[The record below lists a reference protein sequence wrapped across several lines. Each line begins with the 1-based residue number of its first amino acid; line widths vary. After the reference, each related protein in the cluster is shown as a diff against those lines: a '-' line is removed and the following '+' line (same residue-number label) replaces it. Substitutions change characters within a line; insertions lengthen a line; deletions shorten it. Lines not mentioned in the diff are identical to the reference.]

1 MKRHFANMV
10 FALILAAYTVYAAL
24 DTFVIV
30 RVLTPDTLPT
40 ATAEAST
47 APTEAP
53 TTVPTATESPAE
65 QATTAPI
72 SADTEYHDDQIDIVL
87 TTMRVENTTV
97 YVADVQIADISL
109 LKTALAGNTYAR
121 NLTETTS
128 VQAANAGA
136 ILAINGDYYGA
147 QERGYVLRNG
157 VLYRASAQSGTDAL
171 VIGADG
177 NFRIITEGETSA
189 DTLVREGAWQVLTFG
204 PALINGGQVTVSS
217 SDEVGRAMTSNPRTA
232 IGQIS
237 EGHYLLVVSDGR
249 TKESAGLSLRQL
261 AELMQSLG
269 AQVAYNLDGGG
280 SSTMVFQG
288 RVVSIITEGET
299 SADTLVRE
307 GAWQV
312 LTFGPALI
320 NGGQVTVSSSDEV
333 GRAMTSNPRT
343 AIGQISEGHYLL
355 VVSDGRTKESAG
367 LSLRQLAELMQSLG
381 AQVAYNLD
389 GGGSSTMVFQGR
401 VVNNPT
407 TNGRSIRERSVS
419 DIVYIG
425 Y

>member
-1 MKRHFANMV
+1 MKRHFANIV

-40 ATAEAST
+40 ATAESSAAPEST
-47 APTEAP
+47 ETPAEAP
-53 TTVPTATESPAE
+53 TAVAEATESPVE
-65 QATTAPI
+65 QATSAPI
-72 SADTEYHDDQIDIVL
+72 STDTEYHDDQIDIVL

-157 VLYRASAQSGTDAL
+157 VLYRASAQNGTDAL
-171 VIGADG
+171 VIGTDG

-189 DTLVREGAWQVLTFG
+189 DTLVSEGAWQVLTFG
-204 PALINGGQVTVSS
+204 PALVNGGQITVSDN
-217 SDEVGRAMTSNPRTA
+217 DEVGRAMTSNPRTA

-249 TKESAGLSLRQL
+249 TKESSGLSLRQL
-261 AELMQSLG
+261 AE
-269 AQVAYNLDGGG
+269 V
-280 SSTMVFQG
+280 
-288 RVVSIITEGET
+288 
-299 SADTLVRE
+299 
-307 GAWQV
+307 
-312 LTFGPALI
+312 
-320 NGGQVTVSSSDEV
+320 
-333 GRAMTSNPRT
+333 
-343 AIGQISEGHYLL
+343 
-355 VVSDGRTKESAG
+355 
-367 LSLRQLAELMQSLG
+367 MQSLG

>member
-40 ATAEAST
+40 ATAEAS
-47 APTEAP
+47 
-53 TTVPTATESPAE
+53 TVPTATESPAE

-128 VQAANAGA
+128 VQAANVGA

-204 PALINGGQVTVSS
+204 PALIKNGQVTVSS

-249 TKESAGLSLRQL
+249 TKESTGLSLRQL

-269 AQVAYNLDGGG
+269 AQ
-280 SSTMVFQG
+280 
-288 RVVSIITEGET
+288 I
-299 SADTLVRE
+299 
-307 GAWQV
+307 
-312 LTFGPALI
+312 
-320 NGGQVTVSSSDEV
+320 
-333 GRAMTSNPRT
+333 
-343 AIGQISEGHYLL
+343 
-355 VVSDGRTKESAG
+355 
-367 LSLRQLAELMQSLG
+367 
-381 AQVAYNLD
+381 AYNLD

-407 TNGRSIRERSVS
+407 TIGRSIRERSVS

>member
-10 FALILAAYTVYAAL
+10 FALILIAYTVYAAL

-53 TTVPTATESPAE
+53 TA
-65 QATTAPI
+65 API

-157 VLYRASAQSGTDAL
+157 VLYRASAQNGTDAL

-249 TKESAGLSLRQL
+249 TKES
-261 AELMQSLG
+261 
-269 AQVAYNLDGGG
+269 
-280 SSTMVFQG
+280 T
-288 RVVSIITEGET
+288 
-299 SADTLVRE
+299 
-307 GAWQV
+307 
-312 LTFGPALI
+312 
-320 NGGQVTVSSSDEV
+320 
-333 GRAMTSNPRT
+333 
-343 AIGQISEGHYLL
+343 
-355 VVSDGRTKESAG
+355 G

-401 VVNNPT
+401 VVNSPT

>member
-1 MKRHFANMV
+1 MKRHFASMV

-40 ATAEAST
+40 ATVEAST
-47 APTEAP
+47 APT
-53 TTVPTATESPAE
+53 ATEPPAE

-72 SADTEYHDDQIDIVL
+72 STDTEYHDDQIDIVL

-177 NFRIITEGETSA
+177 NFRIINESETSA

-204 PALINGGQVTVSS
+204 PALIKDGQVTVSS

-249 TKESAGLSLRQL
+249 TE
-261 AELMQSLG
+261 
-269 AQVAYNLDGGG
+269 
-280 SSTMVFQG
+280 
-288 RVVSIITEGET
+288 
-299 SADTLVRE
+299 
-307 GAWQV
+307 
-312 LTFGPALI
+312 
-320 NGGQVTVSSSDEV
+320 
-333 GRAMTSNPRT
+333 
-343 AIGQISEGHYLL
+343 
-355 VVSDGRTKESAG
+355 ESAG

>member
-1 MKRHFANMV
+1 MKRHFASMV

-40 ATAEAST
+40 ATVEAST
-47 APTEAP
+47 APT
-53 TTVPTATESPAE
+53 ATEPPAE

-72 SADTEYHDDQIDIVL
+72 STDTEYHDDQIDIVL

-177 NFRIITEGETSA
+177 NFRIINEGETSA

-237 EGHYLLVVSDGR
+237 EGYYLLVVSDGR

-269 AQVAYNLDGGG
+269 AQ
-280 SSTMVFQG
+280 
-288 RVVSIITEGET
+288 I
-299 SADTLVRE
+299 
-307 GAWQV
+307 
-312 LTFGPALI
+312 
-320 NGGQVTVSSSDEV
+320 
-333 GRAMTSNPRT
+333 
-343 AIGQISEGHYLL
+343 
-355 VVSDGRTKESAG
+355 
-367 LSLRQLAELMQSLG
+367 
-381 AQVAYNLD
+381 AYNLD

>member
-40 ATAEAST
+40 ATVEAST
-47 APTEAP
+47 APT
-53 TTVPTATESPAE
+53 ATEPPAE

-72 SADTEYHDDQIDIVL
+72 STDTEYHDDQIDIVL

-128 VQAANAGA
+128 VQAANASA

-217 SDEVGRAMTSNPRTA
+217 SDEIGRAMTSNPRTA

-249 TKESAGLSLRQL
+249 TKESTGLSLRQL

-269 AQVAYNLDGGG
+269 AQ
-280 SSTMVFQG
+280 
-288 RVVSIITEGET
+288 I
-299 SADTLVRE
+299 
-307 GAWQV
+307 
-312 LTFGPALI
+312 
-320 NGGQVTVSSSDEV
+320 
-333 GRAMTSNPRT
+333 
-343 AIGQISEGHYLL
+343 
-355 VVSDGRTKESAG
+355 
-367 LSLRQLAELMQSLG
+367 
-381 AQVAYNLD
+381 AYNLD

-401 VVNNPT
+401 VVNSPT

>member
-1 MKRHFANMV
+1 MMRHFANMV

-47 APTEAP
+47 APT
-53 TTVPTATESPAE
+53 ATEPPAE

-204 PALINGGQVTVSS
+204 PALISGGQVTVSS

-269 AQVAYNLDGGG
+269 AQ
-280 SSTMVFQG
+280 
-288 RVVSIITEGET
+288 I
-299 SADTLVRE
+299 
-307 GAWQV
+307 
-312 LTFGPALI
+312 
-320 NGGQVTVSSSDEV
+320 
-333 GRAMTSNPRT
+333 
-343 AIGQISEGHYLL
+343 
-355 VVSDGRTKESAG
+355 
-367 LSLRQLAELMQSLG
+367 
-381 AQVAYNLD
+381 AYNLD

-401 VVNNPT
+401 VVNSPT

>member
-10 FALILAAYTVYAAL
+10 FALILIAYTVYAAL

-47 APTEAP
+47 APT
-53 TTVPTATESPAE
+53 ATEPPAE

-72 SADTEYHDDQIDIVL
+72 STDTEYHDDQIDIVL

-157 VLYRASAQSGTDAL
+157 VLYRASAQRGTDAL

-177 NFRIITEGETSA
+177 NFRIIHEGETSA

-269 AQVAYNLDGGG
+269 AQIAYNLDGGG
-280 SSTMVFQG
+280 SSTMVFQ
-288 RVVSIITEGET
+288 E
-299 SADTLVRE
+299 
-307 GAWQV
+307 
-312 LTFGPALI
+312 
-320 NGGQVTVSSSDEV
+320 
-333 GRAMTSNPRT
+333 
-343 AIGQISEGHYLL
+343 
-355 VVSDGRTKESAG
+355 
-367 LSLRQLAELMQSLG
+367 
-381 AQVAYNLD
+381 
-389 GGGSSTMVFQGR
+389 R

>member
-40 ATAEAST
+40 ATVEAST
-47 APTEAP
+47 APT
-53 TTVPTATESPAE
+53 ATEPPAE

-72 SADTEYHDDQIDIVL
+72 STDTEYHDDQIDIVL

-204 PALINGGQVTVSS
+204 PALVKDGQVTVSS

-249 TKESAGLSLRQL
+249 TKES
-261 AELMQSLG
+261 
-269 AQVAYNLDGGG
+269 
-280 SSTMVFQG
+280 T
-288 RVVSIITEGET
+288 
-299 SADTLVRE
+299 
-307 GAWQV
+307 
-312 LTFGPALI
+312 
-320 NGGQVTVSSSDEV
+320 
-333 GRAMTSNPRT
+333 
-343 AIGQISEGHYLL
+343 
-355 VVSDGRTKESAG
+355 G

-401 VVNNPT
+401 VVNSPT

>member
-10 FALILAAYTVYAAL
+10 FALILIAYTVYAAL

-47 APTEAP
+47 
-53 TTVPTATESPAE
+53 VPTAAEPPAE

-97 YVADVQIADISL
+97 YVADVQLADISL

-249 TKESAGLSLRQL
+249 TKESTGLSLRQL

-269 AQVAYNLDGGG
+269 AQ
-280 SSTMVFQG
+280 
-288 RVVSIITEGET
+288 I
-299 SADTLVRE
+299 
-307 GAWQV
+307 
-312 LTFGPALI
+312 
-320 NGGQVTVSSSDEV
+320 
-333 GRAMTSNPRT
+333 
-343 AIGQISEGHYLL
+343 
-355 VVSDGRTKESAG
+355 
-367 LSLRQLAELMQSLG
+367 
-381 AQVAYNLD
+381 AYNLD

>member
-10 FALILAAYTVYAAL
+10 FALILIAYTVYAAL

-47 APTEAP
+47 
-53 TTVPTATESPAE
+53 VPTAAEPPAE

-97 YVADVQIADISL
+97 YVADVQLADISL

-177 NFRIITEGETSA
+177 NFRIINEGETSA

-249 TKESAGLSLRQL
+249 TKESTGLSLRQL

-269 AQVAYNLDGGG
+269 AQ
-280 SSTMVFQG
+280 
-288 RVVSIITEGET
+288 I
-299 SADTLVRE
+299 
-307 GAWQV
+307 
-312 LTFGPALI
+312 
-320 NGGQVTVSSSDEV
+320 
-333 GRAMTSNPRT
+333 
-343 AIGQISEGHYLL
+343 
-355 VVSDGRTKESAG
+355 
-367 LSLRQLAELMQSLG
+367 
-381 AQVAYNLD
+381 AYNLD

-401 VVNNPT
+401 VVNSPT

>member
-10 FALILAAYTVYAAL
+10 FALILIAYTVYAAL

-40 ATAEAST
+40 ATAEAS
-47 APTEAP
+47 AA
-53 TTVPTATESPAE
+53 PTATESPAE
-65 QATTAPI
+65 LAATAPI

-204 PALINGGQVTVSS
+204 PALIKDGQVTVSS

-249 TKESAGLSLRQL
+249 TKESTGLSLRQL
-261 AELMQSLG
+261 A
-269 AQVAYNLDGGG
+269 
-280 SSTMVFQG
+280 TC
-288 RVVSIITEGET
+288 
-299 SADTLVRE
+299 TLLHT
-307 GAWQV
+307 Q
-312 LTFGPALI
+312 AL
-320 NGGQVTVSSSDEV
+320 
-333 GRAMTSNPRT
+333 
-343 AIGQISEGHYLL
+343 L
-355 VVSDGRTKESAG
+355 
-367 LSLRQLAELMQSLG
+367 
-381 AQVAYNLD
+381 
-389 GGGSSTMVFQGR
+389 
-401 VVNNPT
+401 
-407 TNGRSIRERSVS
+407 
-419 DIVYIG
+419 
-425 Y
+425 

>member
-10 FALILAAYTVYAAL
+10 FALILIAYTVYAAL

-40 ATAEAST
+40 ATVEAST
-47 APTEAP
+47 APT
-53 TTVPTATESPAE
+53 ATEPPAE

-72 SADTEYHDDQIDIVL
+72 STDTEYHDDQIDIVL

-177 NFRIITEGETSA
+177 NFRIINEGETSA

-249 TKESAGLSLRQL
+249 TKES
-261 AELMQSLG
+261 
-269 AQVAYNLDGGG
+269 
-280 SSTMVFQG
+280 T
-288 RVVSIITEGET
+288 
-299 SADTLVRE
+299 
-307 GAWQV
+307 
-312 LTFGPALI
+312 
-320 NGGQVTVSSSDEV
+320 
-333 GRAMTSNPRT
+333 
-343 AIGQISEGHYLL
+343 
-355 VVSDGRTKESAG
+355 G

>member
-40 ATAEAST
+40 ATVEAST
-47 APTEAP
+47 APT
-53 TTVPTATESPAE
+53 ATEPPAE

-72 SADTEYHDDQIDIVL
+72 STDTEYHDDQIDIVL

-249 TKESAGLSLRQL
+249 TKESTGLSLRQL

-269 AQVAYNLDGGG
+269 AQ
-280 SSTMVFQG
+280 
-288 RVVSIITEGET
+288 I
-299 SADTLVRE
+299 
-307 GAWQV
+307 
-312 LTFGPALI
+312 
-320 NGGQVTVSSSDEV
+320 
-333 GRAMTSNPRT
+333 
-343 AIGQISEGHYLL
+343 
-355 VVSDGRTKESAG
+355 
-367 LSLRQLAELMQSLG
+367 
-381 AQVAYNLD
+381 AYNLD

-401 VVNNPT
+401 VVNSST

>member
-47 APTEAP
+47 APT
-53 TTVPTATESPAE
+53 ATEPPAE
-65 QATTAPI
+65 QTTTAPI
-72 SADTEYHDDQIDIVL
+72 STDTEYHDDQIDIVL

-128 VQAANAGA
+128 VQAANTGA

-147 QERGYVLRNG
+147 QEHGYVLRNG

-177 NFRIITEGETSA
+177 NFRIINEGETSA

-249 TKESAGLSLRQL
+249 TKESTGLSLRQL

-269 AQVAYNLDGGG
+269 AQ
-280 SSTMVFQG
+280 
-288 RVVSIITEGET
+288 I
-299 SADTLVRE
+299 
-307 GAWQV
+307 
-312 LTFGPALI
+312 
-320 NGGQVTVSSSDEV
+320 
-333 GRAMTSNPRT
+333 
-343 AIGQISEGHYLL
+343 
-355 VVSDGRTKESAG
+355 
-367 LSLRQLAELMQSLG
+367 
-381 AQVAYNLD
+381 AYNLD

-407 TNGRSIRERSVS
+407 TNGRSIRERSVR

>member
-1 MKRHFANMV
+1 MKRHFASMV

-40 ATAEAST
+40 ATVEAST
-47 APTEAP
+47 APT
-53 TTVPTATESPAE
+53 ATEPPAE

-177 NFRIITEGETSA
+177 NFRIINEGETSA

-249 TKESAGLSLRQL
+249 TKESTGLSLRQL

-269 AQVAYNLDGGG
+269 AQ
-280 SSTMVFQG
+280 
-288 RVVSIITEGET
+288 I
-299 SADTLVRE
+299 
-307 GAWQV
+307 
-312 LTFGPALI
+312 
-320 NGGQVTVSSSDEV
+320 
-333 GRAMTSNPRT
+333 
-343 AIGQISEGHYLL
+343 
-355 VVSDGRTKESAG
+355 
-367 LSLRQLAELMQSLG
+367 
-381 AQVAYNLD
+381 AYNLD

-401 VVNNPT
+401 VVNSPT

>member
-47 APTEAP
+47 APT
-53 TTVPTATESPAE
+53 ATEPPAE
-65 QATTAPI
+65 QTTTAPI
-72 SADTEYHDDQIDIVL
+72 STDTEYHDDQIDIVL

-128 VQAANAGA
+128 VQAANTGA

-147 QERGYVLRNG
+147 QEHGYVLRNG

-177 NFRIITEGETSA
+177 NFRIINEGETSA
-189 DTLVREGAWQVLTFG
+189 NTLVREGAWQVLTFG

-237 EGHYLLVVSDGR
+237 EGHYLRVVSDGR
-249 TKESAGLSLRQL
+249 TKESTGLSLRQL

-269 AQVAYNLDGGG
+269 AQ
-280 SSTMVFQG
+280 
-288 RVVSIITEGET
+288 I
-299 SADTLVRE
+299 
-307 GAWQV
+307 
-312 LTFGPALI
+312 
-320 NGGQVTVSSSDEV
+320 
-333 GRAMTSNPRT
+333 
-343 AIGQISEGHYLL
+343 
-355 VVSDGRTKESAG
+355 
-367 LSLRQLAELMQSLG
+367 
-381 AQVAYNLD
+381 AYNLD

>member
-47 APTEAP
+47 APT
-53 TTVPTATESPAE
+53 ATEPPAE

-72 SADTEYHDDQIDIVL
+72 STDTEYHDDQIDIVL

-232 IGQIS
+232 IGQIR

-269 AQVAYNLDGGG
+269 AQIAYNLDGGG

-288 RVVSIITEGET
+288 C
-299 SADTLVRE
+299 
-307 GAWQV
+307 
-312 LTFGPALI
+312 
-320 NGGQVTVSSSDEV
+320 
-333 GRAMTSNPRT
+333 
-343 AIGQISEGHYLL
+343 
-355 VVSDGRTKESAG
+355 
-367 LSLRQLAELMQSLG
+367 
-381 AQVAYNLD
+381 
-389 GGGSSTMVFQGR
+389 

>member
-53 TTVPTATESPAE
+53 TT
-65 QATTAPI
+65 API
-72 SADTEYHDDQIDIVL
+72 STDTEYHDDQIDIVL
-87 TTMRVENTTV
+87 TTMRVEDTTV
-97 YVADVQIADISL
+97 YVADVQLADISL
-109 LKTALAGNTYAR
+109 LKTALPGNTYAR

-249 TKESAGLSLRQL
+249 TKESTGLSLRQL

-269 AQVAYNLDGGG
+269 AQ
-280 SSTMVFQG
+280 
-288 RVVSIITEGET
+288 I
-299 SADTLVRE
+299 
-307 GAWQV
+307 
-312 LTFGPALI
+312 
-320 NGGQVTVSSSDEV
+320 
-333 GRAMTSNPRT
+333 
-343 AIGQISEGHYLL
+343 
-355 VVSDGRTKESAG
+355 
-367 LSLRQLAELMQSLG
+367 
-381 AQVAYNLD
+381 AYNLD

-401 VVNNPT
+401 VVNSPT

>member
-10 FALILAAYTVYAAL
+10 FALILIAYTVYAAL

-30 RVLTPDTLPT
+30 RVPTPDTL
-40 ATAEAST
+40 
-47 APTEAP
+47 PTEAP

-72 SADTEYHDDQIDIVL
+72 STDTEYHDDQIDIVL

-249 TKESAGLSLRQL
+249 TKESTGLSLRQL

-269 AQVAYNLDGGG
+269 AQ
-280 SSTMVFQG
+280 
-288 RVVSIITEGET
+288 I
-299 SADTLVRE
+299 
-307 GAWQV
+307 
-312 LTFGPALI
+312 
-320 NGGQVTVSSSDEV
+320 
-333 GRAMTSNPRT
+333 
-343 AIGQISEGHYLL
+343 
-355 VVSDGRTKESAG
+355 
-367 LSLRQLAELMQSLG
+367 
-381 AQVAYNLD
+381 AYNLD

>member
-1 MKRHFANMV
+1 MKRHFASMV

-40 ATAEAST
+40 ATVEAST
-47 APTEAP
+47 APT
-53 TTVPTATESPAE
+53 ATEPPAE

-128 VQAANAGA
+128 VQAANTGA

-177 NFRIITEGETSA
+177 NFRIINEGETSA

-269 AQVAYNLDGGG
+269 AQ
-280 SSTMVFQG
+280 
-288 RVVSIITEGET
+288 I
-299 SADTLVRE
+299 
-307 GAWQV
+307 
-312 LTFGPALI
+312 
-320 NGGQVTVSSSDEV
+320 
-333 GRAMTSNPRT
+333 
-343 AIGQISEGHYLL
+343 
-355 VVSDGRTKESAG
+355 
-367 LSLRQLAELMQSLG
+367 
-381 AQVAYNLD
+381 AYNLD

>member
-47 APTEAP
+47 APT
-53 TTVPTATESPAE
+53 ATEPPAE

-72 SADTEYHDDQIDIVL
+72 STDTEYHDDQIDIVL

-204 PALINGGQVTVSS
+204 PALVKDGQVTVSS

-249 TKESAGLSLRQL
+249 TKESTGLSLRQL

-269 AQVAYNLDGGG
+269 AQ
-280 SSTMVFQG
+280 
-288 RVVSIITEGET
+288 I
-299 SADTLVRE
+299 
-307 GAWQV
+307 
-312 LTFGPALI
+312 
-320 NGGQVTVSSSDEV
+320 
-333 GRAMTSNPRT
+333 
-343 AIGQISEGHYLL
+343 
-355 VVSDGRTKESAG
+355 
-367 LSLRQLAELMQSLG
+367 
-381 AQVAYNLD
+381 AYNLD

-401 VVNNPT
+401 VVNSPT

>member
-1 MKRHFANMV
+1 MKKIICRA
-10 FALILAAYTVYAAL
+10 ALMLALCLPVCALAATEPNAKTIEDTTTYEGDTIKITIDQWCYAFNRTNL
-24 DTFVIV
+24 RFFVANIYV
-30 RVLTPDTLPT
+30 SDPAQMQT
-40 ATAEAST
+40 AFAGEQYSKNNAEATS
-47 APTEAP
+47 AI
-53 TTVPTATESPAE
+53 AE
-65 QATTAPI
+65 R
-72 SADTEYHDDQIDIVL
+72 HD
-87 TTMRVENTTV
+87 
-97 YVADVQIADISL
+97 
-109 LKTALAGNTYAR
+109 
-121 NLTETTS
+121 
-128 VQAANAGA
+128 A

-217 SDEVGRAMTSNPRTA
+217 SDEVGRAITSNPRTA

-269 AQVAYNLDGGG
+269 AQ
-280 SSTMVFQG
+280 
-288 RVVSIITEGET
+288 I
-299 SADTLVRE
+299 
-307 GAWQV
+307 
-312 LTFGPALI
+312 
-320 NGGQVTVSSSDEV
+320 
-333 GRAMTSNPRT
+333 
-343 AIGQISEGHYLL
+343 
-355 VVSDGRTKESAG
+355 
-367 LSLRQLAELMQSLG
+367 
-381 AQVAYNLD
+381 AYNLD

>member
-40 ATAEAST
+40 ATVEAST
-47 APTEAP
+47 APT
-53 TTVPTATESPAE
+53 ATEPPAE

-72 SADTEYHDDQIDIVL
+72 STDTEYHDDQIDIVL

-204 PALINGGQVTVSS
+204 PVLINGGQVTVSS

-269 AQVAYNLDGGG
+269 AQ
-280 SSTMVFQG
+280 
-288 RVVSIITEGET
+288 I
-299 SADTLVRE
+299 
-307 GAWQV
+307 
-312 LTFGPALI
+312 
-320 NGGQVTVSSSDEV
+320 
-333 GRAMTSNPRT
+333 
-343 AIGQISEGHYLL
+343 
-355 VVSDGRTKESAG
+355 
-367 LSLRQLAELMQSLG
+367 
-381 AQVAYNLD
+381 AYNLD

>member
-10 FALILAAYTVYAAL
+10 FALILIAYTVYAAL

-30 RVLTPDTLPT
+30 RVLTPDTL
-40 ATAEAST
+40 
-47 APTEAP
+47 PTEAP

-72 SADTEYHDDQIDIVL
+72 STDTEYHDDQIDIVL

-136 ILAINGDYYGA
+136 IFAINGDYYGA

-249 TKESAGLSLRQL
+249 TKESTGLSLRQL

-269 AQVAYNLDGGG
+269 AQ
-280 SSTMVFQG
+280 
-288 RVVSIITEGET
+288 I
-299 SADTLVRE
+299 
-307 GAWQV
+307 
-312 LTFGPALI
+312 
-320 NGGQVTVSSSDEV
+320 
-333 GRAMTSNPRT
+333 
-343 AIGQISEGHYLL
+343 
-355 VVSDGRTKESAG
+355 
-367 LSLRQLAELMQSLG
+367 
-381 AQVAYNLD
+381 AYNLD

>member
-97 YVADVQIADISL
+97 YVADL

-237 EGHYLLVVSDGR
+237 EGHYLLVASDGR

-269 AQVAYNLDGGG
+269 AQ
-280 SSTMVFQG
+280 
-288 RVVSIITEGET
+288 I
-299 SADTLVRE
+299 
-307 GAWQV
+307 
-312 LTFGPALI
+312 
-320 NGGQVTVSSSDEV
+320 
-333 GRAMTSNPRT
+333 
-343 AIGQISEGHYLL
+343 
-355 VVSDGRTKESAG
+355 
-367 LSLRQLAELMQSLG
+367 
-381 AQVAYNLD
+381 AYNLD

>member
-1 MKRHFANMV
+1 MKRHFASMV

-53 TTVPTATESPAE
+53 TAAPTAAEPPAE

-72 SADTEYHDDQIDIVL
+72 STDTEYHDDQIDIVL
-87 TTMRVENTTV
+87 TTMRIENTTV

-237 EGHYLLVVSDGR
+237 EGHYLLVASDGR
-249 TKESAGLSLRQL
+249 TKES
-261 AELMQSLG
+261 
-269 AQVAYNLDGGG
+269 
-280 SSTMVFQG
+280 T
-288 RVVSIITEGET
+288 
-299 SADTLVRE
+299 
-307 GAWQV
+307 
-312 LTFGPALI
+312 
-320 NGGQVTVSSSDEV
+320 
-333 GRAMTSNPRT
+333 
-343 AIGQISEGHYLL
+343 
-355 VVSDGRTKESAG
+355 G

>member
-10 FALILAAYTVYAAL
+10 FALILATYTVYAAL

-40 ATAEAST
+40 
-47 APTEAP
+47 EAP
-53 TTVPTATESPAE
+53 TAVPTATEPPAE

-72 SADTEYHDDQIDIVL
+72 STDTEYHDDQIDIVL

-97 YVADVQIADISL
+97 YVADVQLADISL

-204 PALINGGQVTVSS
+204 PALVKDGQVTVSS

-249 TKESAGLSLRQL
+249 TKESTGLSLRQL
-261 AELMQSLG
+261 AELIQSLG
-269 AQVAYNLDGGG
+269 AQ
-280 SSTMVFQG
+280 
-288 RVVSIITEGET
+288 I
-299 SADTLVRE
+299 
-307 GAWQV
+307 
-312 LTFGPALI
+312 
-320 NGGQVTVSSSDEV
+320 
-333 GRAMTSNPRT
+333 
-343 AIGQISEGHYLL
+343 
-355 VVSDGRTKESAG
+355 
-367 LSLRQLAELMQSLG
+367 
-381 AQVAYNLD
+381 AYNLD

>member
-53 TTVPTATESPAE
+53 TAAPTAAEPPAE

-72 SADTEYHDDQIDIVL
+72 STDTEYHGDQIDIVL

-249 TKESAGLSLRQL
+249 TKESTGLSLRQL

-269 AQVAYNLDGGG
+269 AQ
-280 SSTMVFQG
+280 
-288 RVVSIITEGET
+288 I
-299 SADTLVRE
+299 
-307 GAWQV
+307 
-312 LTFGPALI
+312 
-320 NGGQVTVSSSDEV
+320 
-333 GRAMTSNPRT
+333 
-343 AIGQISEGHYLL
+343 
-355 VVSDGRTKESAG
+355 
-367 LSLRQLAELMQSLG
+367 
-381 AQVAYNLD
+381 AYNLD

>member
-40 ATAEAST
+40 ATVEAST
-47 APTEAP
+47 APT
-53 TTVPTATESPAE
+53 ATEPPAE

-72 SADTEYHDDQIDIVL
+72 STDTEYHDDQIDIVL

-128 VQAANAGA
+128 VQAANTGA

-177 NFRIITEGETSA
+177 NFRIINEGETSA

-204 PALINGGQVTVSS
+204 PALISGGQVTVSS

-249 TKESAGLSLRQL
+249 TKESTGLSLRQL

-269 AQVAYNLDGGG
+269 AQ
-280 SSTMVFQG
+280 
-288 RVVSIITEGET
+288 I
-299 SADTLVRE
+299 
-307 GAWQV
+307 
-312 LTFGPALI
+312 
-320 NGGQVTVSSSDEV
+320 
-333 GRAMTSNPRT
+333 
-343 AIGQISEGHYLL
+343 
-355 VVSDGRTKESAG
+355 
-367 LSLRQLAELMQSLG
+367 
-381 AQVAYNLD
+381 AYNLD

>member
-53 TTVPTATESPAE
+53 TT
-65 QATTAPI
+65 API
-72 SADTEYHDDQIDIVL
+72 STDTEYHDDQIDIVL

-177 NFRIITEGETSA
+177 NFRIINEGETSA

-204 PALINGGQVTVSS
+204 PALIKDGQVTVSS

-249 TKESAGLSLRQL
+249 TKESTGLSLRQL

-269 AQVAYNLDGGG
+269 AQ
-280 SSTMVFQG
+280 
-288 RVVSIITEGET
+288 I
-299 SADTLVRE
+299 
-307 GAWQV
+307 
-312 LTFGPALI
+312 
-320 NGGQVTVSSSDEV
+320 
-333 GRAMTSNPRT
+333 
-343 AIGQISEGHYLL
+343 
-355 VVSDGRTKESAG
+355 
-367 LSLRQLAELMQSLG
+367 
-381 AQVAYNLD
+381 AYNLD

>member
-53 TTVPTATESPAE
+53 TTVPTATE
-65 QATTAPI
+65 QAATVPI
-72 SADTEYHDDQIDIVL
+72 STDTEYHDDQIDIVL

-128 VQAANAGA
+128 VQAANTGA

-204 PALINGGQVTVSS
+204 PALVKDGQVTVSS

-249 TKESAGLSLRQL
+249 TKESTGLSLRQL

-269 AQVAYNLDGGG
+269 AQ
-280 SSTMVFQG
+280 
-288 RVVSIITEGET
+288 I
-299 SADTLVRE
+299 
-307 GAWQV
+307 
-312 LTFGPALI
+312 
-320 NGGQVTVSSSDEV
+320 
-333 GRAMTSNPRT
+333 
-343 AIGQISEGHYLL
+343 
-355 VVSDGRTKESAG
+355 
-367 LSLRQLAELMQSLG
+367 
-381 AQVAYNLD
+381 AYNLD

-401 VVNNPT
+401 VVNSPT

>member
-53 TTVPTATESPAE
+53 TAAPTATEPPAE

-72 SADTEYHDDQIDIVL
+72 STDTEYHDDQIDIVL

-157 VLYRASAQSGTDAL
+157 MLYAHRRKAARTH
-171 VIGADG
+171 
-177 NFRIITEGETSA
+177 
-189 DTLVREGAWQVLTFG
+189 W
-204 PALINGGQVTVSS
+204 SS
-217 SDEVGRAMTSNPRTA
+217 VRTA
-232 IGQIS
+232 IS
-237 EGHYLLVVSDGR
+237 ASSPRAKRVPTRWCVKARGR
-249 TKESAGLSLRQL
+249 C
-261 AELMQSLG
+261 
-269 AQVAYNLDGGG
+269 
-280 SSTMVFQG
+280 
-288 RVVSIITEGET
+288 
-299 SADTLVRE
+299 
-307 GAWQV
+307 
-312 LTFGPALI
+312 
-320 NGGQVTVSSSDEV
+320 
-333 GRAMTSNPRT
+333 
-343 AIGQISEGHYLL
+343 
-355 VVSDGRTKESAG
+355 
-367 LSLRQLAELMQSLG
+367 
-381 AQVAYNLD
+381 
-389 GGGSSTMVFQGR
+389 
-401 VVNNPT
+401 
-407 TNGRSIRERSVS
+407 
-419 DIVYIG
+419 
-425 Y
+425 

>member
-1 MKRHFANMV
+1 MKRHFANIV
-10 FALILAAYTVYAAL
+10 FALILIAYTVYAAL

-30 RVLTPDTLPT
+30 RVLTPDTLPMAT
-40 ATAEAST
+40 ATAEAAT
-47 APTEAP
+47 AAP
-53 TTVPTATESPAE
+53 EATESPTATPDVTESPTDAPEATAE
-65 QATTAPI
+65 PTVQTTSAPI
-72 SADTEYHDDQIDIVL
+72 STDTEYHDDQIDIVL

-109 LKTALAGNTYAR
+109 LKTSLAGNTYAR

-128 VQAANAGA
+128 VQAANVNA

-157 VLYRASAQSGTDAL
+157 VLYRSSAQNGTDAL
-171 VIGADG
+171 VIDADG

-189 DTLVREGAWQVLTFG
+189 DTLASEGVWQVLTFG
-204 PALINGGQVTVSS
+204 PALVVDGQVTVSS
-217 SDEVGRAMTSNPRTA
+217 NDEVGRAMTSNPRTA

-249 TKESAGLSLRQL
+249 TSASSGLSLRQL

-269 AQVAYNLDGGG
+269 AQTAYNLDGGG

-288 RVVSIITEGET
+288 RVI
-299 SADTLVRE
+299 
-307 GAWQV
+307 
-312 LTFGPALI
+312 
-320 NGGQVTVSSSDEV
+320 
-333 GRAMTSNPRT
+333 
-343 AIGQISEGHYLL
+343 
-355 VVSDGRTKESAG
+355 
-367 LSLRQLAELMQSLG
+367 
-381 AQVAYNLD
+381 
-389 GGGSSTMVFQGR
+389 
-401 VVNNPT
+401 NNPT

>member
-10 FALILAAYTVYAAL
+10 FALILIAYTVYAAL

-40 ATAEAST
+40 ATVEAST
-47 APTEAP
+47 APT
-53 TTVPTATESPAE
+53 ATEPPAE

-72 SADTEYHDDQIDIVL
+72 STDTEYHDDQIDIVL

-204 PALINGGQVTVSS
+204 PALVKDGQVTVSS

-249 TKESAGLSLRQL
+249 TKESTGLSLRQL

-269 AQVAYNLDGGG
+269 AQ
-280 SSTMVFQG
+280 
-288 RVVSIITEGET
+288 I
-299 SADTLVRE
+299 
-307 GAWQV
+307 
-312 LTFGPALI
+312 
-320 NGGQVTVSSSDEV
+320 
-333 GRAMTSNPRT
+333 
-343 AIGQISEGHYLL
+343 
-355 VVSDGRTKESAG
+355 
-367 LSLRQLAELMQSLG
+367 
-381 AQVAYNLD
+381 AYNLD

-401 VVNNPT
+401 VVNSPT

>member
-10 FALILAAYTVYAAL
+10 FALILIAYTVYAAL

-47 APTEAP
+47 APT
-53 TTVPTATESPAE
+53 ATEPPAE

-97 YVADVQIADISL
+97 YVADVQLADISL

-204 PALINGGQVTVSS
+204 PALIKDGQVTVSS

-249 TKESAGLSLRQL
+249 TKESTGLSLRQL

-269 AQVAYNLDGGG
+269 AQ
-280 SSTMVFQG
+280 T
-288 RVVSIITEGET
+288 
-299 SADTLVRE
+299 
-307 GAWQV
+307 
-312 LTFGPALI
+312 
-320 NGGQVTVSSSDEV
+320 
-333 GRAMTSNPRT
+333 
-343 AIGQISEGHYLL
+343 
-355 VVSDGRTKESAG
+355 
-367 LSLRQLAELMQSLG
+367 
-381 AQVAYNLD
+381 AYNLD

>member
-40 ATAEAST
+40 ATVEAST
-47 APTEAP
+47 APT
-53 TTVPTATESPAE
+53 ATEPPAE

-72 SADTEYHDDQIDIVL
+72 STDTEYHDDQIDIVL

-249 TKESAGLSLRQL
+249 TKESTGLSLRQL

-269 AQVAYNLDGGG
+269 AQ
-280 SSTMVFQG
+280 
-288 RVVSIITEGET
+288 I
-299 SADTLVRE
+299 
-307 GAWQV
+307 
-312 LTFGPALI
+312 
-320 NGGQVTVSSSDEV
+320 
-333 GRAMTSNPRT
+333 
-343 AIGQISEGHYLL
+343 
-355 VVSDGRTKESAG
+355 
-367 LSLRQLAELMQSLG
+367 
-381 AQVAYNLD
+381 AYNLD

-401 VVNNPT
+401 VVNSPT

>member
-10 FALILAAYTVYAAL
+10 FALILIAYTVYAAL

-53 TTVPTATESPAE
+53 TAVPTATEPPAE

-72 SADTEYHDDQIDIVL
+72 STDTEYHDDQIDIVL

-97 YVADVQIADISL
+97 YVADVQLADISL

-177 NFRIITEGETSA
+177 NFRIITEG
-189 DTLVREGAWQVLTFG
+189 AWQVLTFG

-249 TKESAGLSLRQL
+249 TKESTGLSLRQL

-269 AQVAYNLDGGG
+269 AQ
-280 SSTMVFQG
+280 
-288 RVVSIITEGET
+288 I
-299 SADTLVRE
+299 
-307 GAWQV
+307 
-312 LTFGPALI
+312 
-320 NGGQVTVSSSDEV
+320 
-333 GRAMTSNPRT
+333 
-343 AIGQISEGHYLL
+343 
-355 VVSDGRTKESAG
+355 
-367 LSLRQLAELMQSLG
+367 
-381 AQVAYNLD
+381 AYNLD

-401 VVNNPT
+401 VVNSPT